1 MWTRVKHL
9 LLMKLKMIN
18 DECITPV
25 VKRQEKTKNG
35 IHRVMHFL
43 GKNPKISIRLSHLH
57 FQCLFFNMFK
67 LYIPLYHRQQC
78 AYGLV
83 RFRHK
88 IHLVSVENN
97 VLAQN
102 TRFGR
107 HRRDC
112 NTVLRSHQ
120 KYPVVSHKQ
129 MFEHS
134 LEPWSLAV
142 GSWWAKQW
150 LTGTFTASIL
160 FWRLGSTAGSSCRH
174 LSTASPWFCLFP
186 SFLHLYLFLFPQEFD
201 AFFFC
206 SIAFDNRSLGI
217 TALWPRC
224 EGLIAIWT
232 LDRRGLNGIRKRF
245 SGGDGT
251 PEKPW
256 HHLWRRTRREKCMY
270 N

>member
-1 MWTRVKHL
+1 
-9 LLMKLKMIN
+9 MKLKMIN

-102 TRFGR
+102 IRFGR

-129 MFEHS
+129 NKCLNTVLSRGH
-134 LEPWSLAV
+134 WQLARGEQSSDLQERSQPAFYSDDWAAQLALV
-142 GSWWAKQW
+142 AVIFPLLPPGSVFSPPFS
-150 LTGTFTASIL
+150 TFTS
-160 FWRLGSTAGSSCRH
+160 F
-174 LSTASPWFCLFP
+174 
-186 SFLHLYLFLFPQEFD
+186 SFLRSLTL
-201 AFFFC
+201 FFFV
-206 SIAFDNRSLGI
+206 RSHSI
-217 TALWPRC
+217 TA
-224 EGLIAIWT
+224 
-232 LDRRGLNGIRKRF
+232 
-245 SGGDGT
+245 
-251 PEKPW
+251 
-256 HHLWRRTRREKCMY
+256 H
-270 N
+270 